1 MNEYNY
7 SDRYSYMYFEQ
18 PTYDGYS
25 STYGGYYR
33 LESSYSVNIEPQT
46 KKLQKRQEMEA
57 NIPKRAL
64 MLEKFFDD
72 HLPHLAHL
80 SSGLWNIIAE
90 YEGGVESSVL
100 GDNITNTSSWSC
112 CHIL

>member
-1 MNEYNY
+1 MNNYYEYKY
-7 SDRYSYMYFEQ
+7 GERYEDRYMDEDLE
-18 PTYDGYS
+18 P
-25 STYGGYYR
+25 TYGGYSSG
-33 LESSYSVNIEPQT
+33 SSYSVNVESQT

-72 HLPHLAHL
+72 NLPHLTHL
-80 SSGLWNIIAE
+80 PSGLWNIIAE

-100 GDNITNTSSWSC
+100 GDNITSTGSWFWC
-112 CHIL
+112 NIL